1 MMARSLAFVA
11 VGMLTAFT
19 SHAFSN
25 GLGMSAIDSL
35 ESRAALKHQRDA
47 LKNEDAFM
55 AAHLVSEGYKV
66 IPP

>member
-1 MMARSLAFVA
+1 MARFIAIIT
-11 VGMLTAFT
+11 VGLFTGFTSYAFT
-19 SHAFSN
+19 NA
-25 GLGMSAIDSL
+25 LGTSAIDSL
-35 ESRAALKHQRDA
+35 EIRAALKHQREA